1 MVLYIYSF
9 FFLVFKGQQIQ
20 TVLNTTSKYNFPMK
34 AATVQHVRS
43 HSHPLPP
50 AQASWQRQLL
60 LKNKIH
66 IFNISSSKSYH
77 VSAQNN
83 WVRQT
88 RPALKN
94 TGDRHGNEPAALEP
108 LGFPWL
114 RAAAGTNSPGGA
126 EVRTGT
132 NRNNQELEDLL
143 LQGQVRAHFPC
154 SPSTVA
160 PITLSCPFPACRCP
174 RLWLL
179 GKTWWRRAAGA
190 VQSYPARPRSAKNI
204 ASMTEVNLPSTVN
217 RPVDN
222 LSAGSATQGKMKAAG
237 PHILLQ
243 QEMLQEHADTSPS
256 PLRAG
261 SCHHPGAATQPSGGV
276 TSRHTLPMHPVH
288 TTIPKILAGARFYSP
303 AFEELFLFIN
313 ILLIC
318 NVIYYFL
325 WAH

>member
-77 VSAQNN
+77 VLAQNK

-154 SPSTVA
+154 SPEHSHSNNPFL
-160 PITLSCPFPACRCP
+160 PIS
-174 RLWLL
+174 RL
-179 GKTWWRRAAGA
+179 
-190 VQSYPARPRSAKNI
+190 
-204 ASMTEVNLPSTVN
+204 
-217 RPVDN
+217 
-222 LSAGSATQGKMKAAG
+222 
-237 PHILLQ
+237 
-243 QEMLQEHADTSPS
+243 
-256 PLRAG
+256 PL
-261 SCHHPGAATQPSGGV
+261 
-276 TSRHTLPMHPVH
+276 
-288 TTIPKILAGARFYSP
+288 SP
-303 AFEELFLFIN
+303 AVATGEDMVAQGSWSCAVLPCTAKER
-313 ILLIC
+313 
-318 NVIYYFL
+318 
-325 WAH
+325 